1 MRVVKEN
8 LVRRRSRHLAG
19 AGELQPRCRGCCGRA
34 RVRRAPRACGTG
46 RARPSRPYRESSAC
60 VAFTAFRF
68 EPAFD
73 APQFLSILH
82 CENVLN
88 LGVKRIRAM
97 EDADRSSKLSASNDE
112 LLLLAVRIVC
122 LGFLGYWSLILI
134 RPFLTIIVWS
144 IIIAIALYP
153 IFDWLSAKL
162 YGHRA
167 LAAVAVTILSL
178 LVMLGPAT
186 WLALSLA
193 ETVRT
198 LLARLGDGTLTFP
211 PPSDAIKAWPLIG
224 EKIYES
230 WLLASTNLRALVIE
244 AAPHLKPL
252 GSSLLNAAGSIGIN
266 LLKFIIAV
274 VISGFLLIPG
284 PSLIHSIKNV
294 LSRVAARGEEFVDL
308 AGATIRNVSR
318 GIIGIAI
325 LQALLAGVGLLFA
338 GVPAAGLFSLLVLVF
353 GIIQIGPSVILLPL
367 IIWSWFTM
375 DTTTAVLFTLYMV
388 PVNLLD
394 NMLRPLVAKGL
405 STPMPVILIGVLG
418 GTLVHGM
425 IGLFVGPIVLSIAW
439 QLLVVWTRDTSRST
453 PTAP

>member
-1 MRVVKEN
+1 
-8 LVRRRSRHLAG
+8 
-19 AGELQPRCRGCCGRA
+19 
-34 RVRRAPRACGTG
+34 
-46 RARPSRPYRESSAC
+46 
-60 VAFTAFRF
+60 
-68 EPAFD
+68 
-73 APQFLSILH
+73 
-82 CENVLN
+82 
-88 LGVKRIRAM
+88 M

-144 IIIAIALYP
+144 IIIAVALYP

-193 ETVRT
+193 EIVRT

-211 PPSDAIKAWPLIG
+211 PPADAIKAWPLIG

-338 GVPAAGLFSLLVLVF
+338 GVPAAGLFSFLVLVL
-353 GIIQIGPSVILLPL
+353 GIIQVGPSVILLPL
-367 IIWSWFTM
+367 IIWSWFAM
-375 DTTTAVLFTLYMV
+375 DTTMAILFTLYMV
-388 PVNLLD
+388 PVNLVD
-394 NMLRPLVAKGL
+394 NILRPLVAKGL
-405 STPMPVILIGVLG
+405 E
-418 GTLVHGM
+418 
-425 IGLFVGPIVLSIAW
+425 PISKL
-439 QLLVVWTRDTSRST
+439 
-453 PTAP
+453 PTAVDPI

>member
-1 MRVVKEN
+1 MKDDD
-8 LVRRRSRHLAG
+8 
-19 AGELQPRCRGCCGRA
+19 
-34 RVRRAPRACGTG
+34 
-46 RARPSRPYRESSAC
+46 RPP
-60 VAFTAFRF
+60 
-68 EPAFD
+68 
-73 APQFLSILH
+73 
-82 CENVLN
+82 
-88 LGVKRIRAM
+88 
-97 EDADRSSKLSASNDE
+97 KLSASNDE
-112 LLLLAVRIVC
+112 LLLLAIRIVC
-122 LGFLGYWSLILI
+122 LGFLGYWSLLLI

-144 IIIAIALYP
+144 IIIAVALYP
-153 IFDWLSAKL
+153 IFDWLSVKVSS
-162 YGHRA
+162 HRVVAAA
-167 LAAVAVTILSL
+167 LITILSL

-193 ETVRT
+193 ETVWI

-211 PPSDAIKAWPLIG
+211 APSEAVKAWPLIG

-252 GSSLLNAAGSIGIN
+252 GSSLLNAAGSMGIN

-274 VISGFLLIPG
+274 VISGCLLIPG

-294 LSRVAARGEEFVDL
+294 LGRVAAARGEEFVDL

-325 LQALLAGVGLLFA
+325 LQALLAGIGLLFA
-338 GVPAAGLFSLLVLVF
+338 GVPAAGRSSFLVLVL
-353 GIIQIGPSVILLPL
+353 GIFQIGPSVILLPL
-367 IIWSWFTM
+367 VIWSWFAM
-375 DTTTAVLFTLYMV
+375 DTAMAVLFTLYMV

-439 QLLVVWTRDTSRST
+439 QLLVVWTRDGPKSIDVRRR
-453 PTAP
+453 

>member
-1 MRVVKEN
+1 VK
-8 LVRRRSRHLAG
+8 
-19 AGELQPRCRGCCGRA
+19 
-34 RVRRAPRACGTG
+34 
-46 RARPSRPYRESSAC
+46 
-60 VAFTAFRF
+60 
-68 EPAFD
+68 D
-73 APQFLSILH
+73 
-82 CENVLN
+82 
-88 LGVKRIRAM
+88 
-97 EDADRSSKLSASNDE
+97 DDRSPKLSASNDE
-112 LLLLAVRIVC
+112 LLLLAIRIVC

-144 IIIAIALYP
+144 IIIAVALYP

-162 YGHRA
+162 YDHRA
-167 LAAVAVTILSL
+167 LAAIAITILSL

-193 ETVRT
+193 ETVWI

-211 PPSDAIKAWPLIG
+211 PPSEAVKAWPLIG

-252 GSSLLNAAGSIGIN
+252 GSSLLNAAGSMGIN

-294 LSRVAARGEEFVDL
+294 LGRVTAARGEEFVDL

-325 LQALLAGVGLLFA
+325 LQALLAGIGLLFA
-338 GVPAAGLFSLLVLVF
+338 GVPAAGLFSFLVLVL
-353 GIIQIGPSVILLPL
+353 GIFQIGPSVILLPL
-367 IIWSWFTM
+367 IIWSWVAM
-375 DTTTAVLFTLYMV
+375 DTAMAVLFTLYMV

-394 NMLRPLVAKGL
+394 NILRPLVAKGL

-425 IGLFVGPIVLSIAW
+425 IGLFVGPIVLSIGW
-439 QLLVVWTRDTSRST
+439 QLLVVWTRDGPKSIDVVG
-453 PTAP
+453 

>member
-1 MRVVKEN
+1 
-8 LVRRRSRHLAG
+8 
-19 AGELQPRCRGCCGRA
+19 
-34 RVRRAPRACGTG
+34 
-46 RARPSRPYRESSAC
+46 
-60 VAFTAFRF
+60 
-68 EPAFD
+68 
-73 APQFLSILH
+73 
-82 CENVLN
+82 
-88 LGVKRIRAM
+88 M
-97 EDADRSSKLSASNDE
+97 EDHDRSPKLSASNDE
-112 LLLLAVRIVC
+112 FLLLAIRIVC

-144 IIIAIALYP
+144 IIIAVALYP
-153 IFDWLSAKL
+153 MFDWFSAKL

-167 LAAVAVTILSL
+167 VAAAAITLLSL

-193 ETVRT
+193 DTVRT
-198 LLARLGDGTLTFP
+198 VLARLGDGTLTFP
-211 PPSDAIKAWPLIG
+211 PPSEAVKAWPLIG

-266 LLKFIIAV
+266 LLKFVIAV

-284 PSLIHSIKNV
+284 PSLIHSIKNL
-294 LSRVAARGEEFVDL
+294 LSHVAAARGQEFVDL

-318 GIIGIAI
+318 GIIGIAV
-325 LQALLAGVGLLFA
+325 LQALLAGIGLLFA
-338 GVPAAGLFSLLVLVF
+338 GVPAAGLFSFLVLVL
-353 GIIQIGPSVILLPL
+353 GIIQIGPSVVLLPL
-367 IIWSWFTM
+367 IVWSWFAM

-405 STPMPVILIGVLG
+405 STPMPVILVGVLG
-418 GTLVHGM
+418 GTLVHGV

-439 QLLVVWTRDTSRST
+439 QLLVVWTRDE
-453 PTAP
+453 PTATEVVR

>member
-1 MRVVKEN
+1 
-8 LVRRRSRHLAG
+8 
-19 AGELQPRCRGCCGRA
+19 
-34 RVRRAPRACGTG
+34 
-46 RARPSRPYRESSAC
+46 
-60 VAFTAFRF
+60 
-68 EPAFD
+68 
-73 APQFLSILH
+73 
-82 CENVLN
+82 
-88 LGVKRIRAM
+88 M
-97 EDADRSSKLSASNDE
+97 EDRDLSPKLGAANDE
-112 LLLLAVRIVC
+112 LLLLAIRIVC

-144 IIIAIALYP
+144 IIIAVALYP

-162 YGHRA
+162 YNHGA
-167 LAAVAVTILSL
+167 LAAAAITILSL

-211 PPSDAIKAWPLIG
+211 PPSEAVKAWPL
-224 EKIYES
+224 
-230 WLLASTNLRALVIE
+230 VVE

-252 GSSLLNAAGSIGIN
+252 GSSLLTAAGSMGIN

-274 VISGFLLIPG
+274 VVSGFLFIPG

-294 LSRVAARGEEFVDL
+294 LTRVAASRGEEFVDL

-325 LQALLAGVGLLFA
+325 LQALLAGIGLLFA
-338 GVPAAGLFSLLVLVF
+338 GVPAAGLFSFLVLVF
-353 GIIQIGPSVILLPL
+353 GIIQVGPSVVLLPL
-367 IIWSWFTM
+367 IVWSWFAM
-375 DTTTAVLFTLYMV
+375 DLTTAALFTVYMV

-394 NMLRPLVAKGL
+394 NILRPLVAKGL

-439 QLLVVWTRDTSRST
+439 QLLVVWTRDE
-453 PTAP
+453 PKPIDVVG

>member
-1 MRVVKEN
+1 MN
-8 LVRRRSRHLAG
+8 
-19 AGELQPRCRGCCGRA
+19 
-34 RVRRAPRACGTG
+34 
-46 RARPSRPYRESSAC
+46 
-60 VAFTAFRF
+60 
-68 EPAFD
+68 D
-73 APQFLSILH
+73 
-82 CENVLN
+82 
-88 LGVKRIRAM
+88 
-97 EDADRSSKLSASNDE
+97 DDRSLKLSASNEE
-112 LLLLAVRIVC
+112 LVVLVVRVVC
-122 LGFLGYWSLILI
+122 LGLLGYWSLILI

-144 IIIAIALYP
+144 IIIAVALYP

-167 LAAVAVTILSL
+167 LAAIAITVFTF

-193 ETVRT
+193 ETVRM
-198 LLARLGDGTLTFP
+198 LLARLGDGTLAIP
-211 PPSDAIKAWPLIG
+211 APSEAVKAWPLIG
-224 EKIYES
+224 EKIYEI
-230 WLLASTNLRALVIE
+230 WQLASTNLRALVIE

-252 GSSLLNAAGSIGIN
+252 GTSLLNAAGSVGIN
-266 LLKFIIAV
+266 LFKFTVAL

-284 PSLIHSIKNV
+284 PSLIHSIKN
-294 LSRVAARGEEFVDL
+294 LLGHVAAERGEEFVDL

-338 GVPAAGLFSLLVLVF
+338 GVPAAGLFSFLVLLL
-353 GIIQIGPSVILLPL
+353 GIIQIGPSVILVPL
-367 IIWSWFTM
+367 IIWSWFAM

-394 NMLRPLVAKGL
+394 NILRPLVAKGL
-405 STPMPVILIGVLG
+405 TTPMPVILIGVLG

-439 QLLVVWTRDTSRST
+439 QLLVVWTRDRPKSMDLVG
-453 PTAP
+453 